1 MSDGGGAATRGAHG
15 STARDDGRP
24 HRVVADAQF
33 GTDLDQSEAAD
44 IQAGYLFTNRLWQ
57 GRHAGFDAGPPRDLA
72 DSAAMHLEV
81 GGELA
86 NRHSVGVGSEQSCSI
101 RGTQTGL
108 SLSRIFAHR
117 ATLIG
122 DPRAWRGAPTTP

>member
-1 MSDGGGAATRGAHG
+1 MLDGGSSSPRGAHG
-15 STARDDGRP
+15 STAGNDGGP
-24 HRVVADAQF
+24 HGIVADAEF
-33 GTDLDQSEAAD
+33 GTDLGQREAIG
-44 IQAGYLFTNRLWQ
+44 IQTGRLFANRLWQ
-57 GRHAGFDAGPPRDLA
+57 RRHPEFEPGASRYVVYG
-72 DSAAMHLEV
+72 AAMHVEA

-86 NRHSVGVGSEQSCSI
+86 NRHSVGVGSEQFGSI

-122 DPRAWRGAPTTP
+122 DPRARRGAPTTP

>member
-1 MSDGGGAATRGAHG
+1 MSDGGGAAPRR
-15 STARDDGRP
+15 SYDPTARD
-24 HRVVADAQF
+24 HRRTHGVVTDPELYA
-33 GTDLDQSEAAD
+33 DLDQREAVG
-44 IQAGYLFTNRLWQ
+44 IQASRLFTNGVRQ
-57 GRHAGFDAGPPRDLA
+57 RRHPGFEPSASRNVVYG
-72 DSAAMHLEV
+72 AAMHVEP

-86 NRHSVGVGSEQSCSI
+86 NRHSVGVGSEQFCSI

-122 DPRAWRGAPTTP
+122 DPRARRAAPTTP